1 MILKNFFKTNTKSKI
16 TWLIILLV
24 LVLIKVLLQTVFKG
38 TQMAQIIDIELFAS
52 GVRLSTPLI
61 LAALGGLFSER
72 AGVVNIAL
80 DGIMIFGAFSGA
92 VIAYETSNP
101 WFGALGAMLIGGLIA
116 HIHGVASIRYQAD
129 QIVSGTAINLLA
141 IGVPAVISNVLYN
154 STSVTPN
161 IPLIIPIINIP
172 FLADIPI
179 LGILLG
185 KYSVLVFVAFAMVPI
200 SWFILFKTSFGLRLR
215 AVGENPE
222 AADTAGINVY
232 LMRYYGVWM
241 SGLFA
246 GLGGAFLSVAHG
258 SSYVRDIS
266 AGRGFIALAA
276 LIFGRYTP
284 KLLFLG
290 CLMFGIAD
298 AFQIRVQGV
307 IPIPTQFVQM
317 FPYVLT
323 MVVLAGLMGKAQVP
337 AADGIPYVQS
347 K

>member
-1 MILKNFFKTNTKSKI
+1 MEKVKQNWKLLMILAVIVVFFILNKLFQKTGI
-16 TWLIILLV
+16 
-24 LVLIKVLLQTVFKG
+24 F
-38 TQMAQIIDIELFAS
+38 DIELFAS
-52 GVRLSTPLI
+52 GIRLSTPLI

-80 DGIMIFGAFSGA
+80 EGIMIFGAFSGA
-92 VIAYETSNP
+92 VIAFETQNP
-101 WFGALGAMLIGGLIA
+101 WLGVIAAMLVGGLVA

-129 QIVSGTAINLLA
+129 QIVSGTAINILA
-141 IGVPAVISNVLYN
+141 IGVPAVVSNVLYN
-154 STSVTPN
+154 STTVTPN
-161 IPLIIPIINIP
+161 IPLTLPVIEIPIISSIP
-172 FLADIPI
+172 YLNV
-179 LGILLG
+179 LLG
-185 KYSVLVFVAFAMVPI
+185 KYSILVFFAFAMVPL
-200 SWFILFKTSFGLRLR
+200 SWFILYKTSFGLRLR

-246 GLGGAFLSVAHG
+246 GLGGAFLSIAHG

-276 LIFGRYTP
+276 LIFGRYQP
-284 KLLFLG
+284 KLLLFG

-307 IPIPTQFVQM
+307 IPIPTQFVQI

-323 MVVLAGLMGKAQVP
+323 MIVLAGLIGKAQVP
-337 AADGIPYVQS
+337 AADGIPYTQT

>member
-1 MILKNFFKTNTKSKI
+1 MNKVIRKYWKLAAAVGLVLVFMILKKLSGNLGIF
-16 TWLIILLV
+16 
-24 LVLIKVLLQTVFKG
+24 
-38 TQMAQIIDIELFAS
+38 DIELFSS
-52 GVRLSTPLI
+52 GIRLSTPLI

-72 AGVVNIAL
+72 SGVVNIAL
-80 DGIMIFGAFSGA
+80 EGIMIFGAFSGA
-92 VIAYETSNP
+92 VVAFETQNP
-101 WFGALGAMLIGGLIA
+101 WLGVIAAMMVGGLIA
-116 HIHGVASIRYQAD
+116 HIHGIASIRYQAD

-141 IGVPAVISNVLYN
+141 IGVPAVISNALYN
-154 STSVTPN
+154 STTVTPN
-161 IPLIIPIINIP
+161 IPLMLPIVEIPLISEIP
-172 FLADIPI
+172 Y

-185 KYSVLVFVAFAMVPI
+185 KYSIIVFFAFAMVPF
-200 SWFILFKTSFGLRLR
+200 SWFVLYKTSFGLRLR

-232 LMRYYGVWM
+232 LMRYYGVWI

-246 GLGGAFLSVAHG
+246 GLGGAFLSIAHG

-276 LIFGRYTP
+276 LIFGRYQP

-317 FPYVLT
+317 FPYILT
-323 MVVLAGLMGKAQVP
+323 MVVLAGLIGKSQVP
-337 AADGIPYVQS
+337 AADGIPYSQA